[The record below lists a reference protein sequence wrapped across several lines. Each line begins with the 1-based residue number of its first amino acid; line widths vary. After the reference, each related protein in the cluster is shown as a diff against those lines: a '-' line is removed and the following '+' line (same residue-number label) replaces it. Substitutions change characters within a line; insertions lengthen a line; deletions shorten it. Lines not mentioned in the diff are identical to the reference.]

1 VDAGGA
7 LVVGPRSAGAV
18 PGPACYGRG
27 GSAATVTDADLV
39 LGRIEAEASF
49 PGIGRLDGA
58 AARRALTAAGVA
70 AADVVTA
77 VDAGMA
83 EALRVVSVARGVD
96 PAGLVLVAFGGAGP
110 LHACALADA
119 LGMPTVLVP
128 ARAGVFSAVG
138 LLAAPEQIDL
148 VRTWPTPL
156 DHTELDAARA
166 ALAREAAAALGGE
179 TATFIDGRYAGQS
192 HELTVE
198 SVPAFHALHARRN
211 GYAREDDPV
220 EVVAIRARATSA
232 SPIAVAGLPA
242 PRRRSVTG
250 PAVIAEPD
258 CTTWVPAGWRAEPAE
273 AGALLLR
280 RVGR

>member
-1 VDAGGA
+1 LA
-7 LVVGPRSAGAV
+7 
-18 PGPACYGRG
+18 
-27 GSAATVTDADLV
+27 
-39 LGRIEAEASF
+39 
-49 PGIGRLDGA
+49 
-58 AARRALTAAGVA
+58 AAGVR
-70 AADVVTA
+70 AADVVTT

-119 LGMPTVLVP
+119 LGMPAVLVP

-156 DHTELDAARA
+156 DHAGLDDARA
-166 ALAREAAAALGGE
+166 ALAHDAATLLGGD
-179 TATFIDGRYAGQS
+179 TATFVDGRYAGQS
-192 HELTVE
+192 HELTVD
-198 SVPAFHALHARRN
+198 SVADFHALHARRN
-211 GYAREDDPV
+211 GYARKDDPV
-220 EVVAIRARATSA
+220 EVVAIRARASVA
-232 SPIAVAGLPA
+232 SPIAVADLPA
-242 PRRRSVTG
+242 PERRPVRG

-258 CTTWVPAGWRAEPAE
+258 CTTWVPDGWRAETAE

-280 RVGR
+280 RAGR